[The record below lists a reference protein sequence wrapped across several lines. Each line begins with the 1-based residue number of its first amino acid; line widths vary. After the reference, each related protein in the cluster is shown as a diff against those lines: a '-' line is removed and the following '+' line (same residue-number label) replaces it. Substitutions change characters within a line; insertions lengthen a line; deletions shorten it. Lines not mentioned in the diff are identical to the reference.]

1 MKKDWKY
8 ILYVSIAVA
17 LFITVKLMA
26 PKQFDWT
33 VTFAHNDKDPYGG
46 HCLYRLLPSINDS
59 VKHNYKTIY
68 EITDSIGHDDN
79 FFILSSRFSPA
90 QTDVEALLKH
100 IHRGGRAF
108 VSAHRFSGALA
119 DTLQFRTADNLFRRS
134 QLFDK
139 GDSSYITFSN
149 PALNTVDKYWF
160 RTDNIYNYFDSLNT
174 ATTTVI
180 ARNNYHEPVT
190 VKINFG
196 QGYLVVNC
204 TPLAF
209 TNIYL
214 LSNDHHKFVSKSL
227 SYLDNGKIFWSEFYH
242 LGRRELQT
250 PLRFILTTEP
260 LAWAYYIA
268 IVSILLFMIF
278 EAKRRQ
284 RIIPVIRP
292 LSNTTLE
299 FVSTIGNLYFQ
310 TANHKNI
317 GDKKIQFLLDH
328 IRTKY
333 RVETNIIDSDFIQT
347 LAIRSG
353 KTEAEVREL
362 FQFINLVSTSSYI
375 TSDQLIKLNH
385 LTEKFHSLN

>member
-46 HCLYRLLPSINDS
+46 YGLYRLLPSITDS

-68 EITDSIGHDDN
+68 ELADSIGHDDN
-79 FFILSSRFSPA
+79 FFVISSRFSPA
-90 QTDVEALLKH
+90 QTDVKALLKH

-108 VSAHRFSGALA
+108 ISANRFSGQLA
-119 DTLQFRTADNLFRRS
+119 DTLQFGTADNLFRQS

-139 GDSSYITFSN
+139 ADSSYITFSN
-149 PALNTVDKYWF
+149 PALSTVDKYWY

-174 ATTTVI
+174 ATTTVV
-180 ARNNYHEPVT
+180 ARNNYNEPVT

-196 QGYLVVNC
+196 KGYLVVNC

-214 LSNDHHKFVSKSL
+214 LSNDNHRFVSKSL
-227 SYLDNGKIFWSEFYH
+227 SYLENGKIYWTEFYH

-268 IVSILLFMIF
+268 MVSILLFMIF

-284 RIIPVIRP
+284 RIIPVIKP
-292 LSNTTLE
+292 LTNTTLE

-317 GDKKIQFLLDH
+317 GEKKIQFLLDH

-333 RVETNIIDSDFIQT
+333 RVETNIIDNDFIQT
-347 LAIRSG
+347 LAIRSR
-353 KTEAEVREL
+353 KTEAELREL
-362 FQFINLVSTSSYI
+362 FQFINLVSTSSHI